1 MSHNLHT
8 RNEQDDD
15 VRRLLRELRVDPADD
30 AGFRESLSL
39 RLAAAAL
46 ETPPAAAAS
55 VVGLA
60 GIRRAFARWPA
71 LLWPATGVASGVAAF
86 ALLFTLRQPVATA
99 PVATASRITAEAL
112 AETIHRVPADKTA
125 VIRINFATEVALPD
139 VTFEI
144 TLPEGLSFYSQGE
157 KLAMR
162 SFRWQGQLAA
172 GDNPIPIAVRGDR
185 PGRYRVRAGAEAGG
199 TVIEHEVVLEVEGA

>member
-1 MSHNLHT
+1 MSQNLHT
-8 RNEQDDD
+8 RNEISDDD
-15 VRRLLRELRVDPADD
+15 VRRLLRELRVDPTDD
-30 AGFRESLSL
+30 AGFQESLSL
-39 RLAAAAL
+39 RLASV
-46 ETPPAAAAS
+46 TPEAPAAS
-55 VVGLA
+55 GGLA
-60 GIRRAFARWPA
+60 GIRRAFSRWPA

-86 ALLFTLRQPVATA
+86 VLLFTLRQPVATA
-99 PVATASRITAEAL
+99 PVATATMITAEAL

-144 TLPEGLSFYSQGE
+144 TLPDGLSFYSQGE

-162 SFRWQGQLAA
+162 SFRWQGKLTA

-185 PGRYRVRAGAEAGG
+185 PGLYRVRAGAEAGG